1 MSGYWRNYQYPEWDS
16 PRYCVFCEIIAGRS
30 PAKVVYEDDD
40 VIAIHNQLN
49 WVPVMLLVIPKKHMT
64 QKEMWN
70 DPVMAQ
76 IANVAVEMG
85 DSHCP
90 GGYRL
95 LSNFGH
101 QGMQSQTH
109 GHLHVLG
116 GTHLGR
122 YV

>member
-1 MSGYWRNYQYPEWDS
+1 MSGYWEQYQHPQWDA
-16 PRYCVFCEIIAGRS
+16 PRYCVFCEIIAGKS
-30 PAKVVYEDDD
+30 PAKVVYQDDE
-40 VIAIHNQLN
+40 VIAIHNQLK

-64 QKEMWN
+64 QKEMWE
-70 DPVMAQ
+70 DAVIAQ
-76 IANVAVEMG
+76 IARVAVEVG
-85 DSHCP
+85 SSHCP